1 MQLHLAAAEVSIQAK
16 HTIFMPETSG
26 VSIETKLVNIRAEIM
41 EELARNAL
49 MMTQLR
55 RMQESA
61 LALEHMHLQASQMWK
76 YDKQNSFS

>member
-1 MQLHLAAAEVSIQAK
+1 MTICSYIKHLQSPELYKNRVVL
-16 HTIFMPETSG
+16 MPQTSG
-26 VSIETKLVNIRAEIM
+26 ISIETKLTNIRAEIV

-76 YDKQNSFS
+76 SHK